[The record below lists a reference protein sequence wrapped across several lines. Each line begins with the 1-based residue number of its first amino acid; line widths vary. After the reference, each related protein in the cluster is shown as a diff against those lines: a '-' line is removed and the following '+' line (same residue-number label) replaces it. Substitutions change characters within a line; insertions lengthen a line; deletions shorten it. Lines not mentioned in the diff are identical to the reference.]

1 MAPSPMSGNFQPA
14 DRLVIPV
21 EGTDREFE
29 VQQWAVELAA
39 ALAIPMHALHVSR
52 GNEEE
57 VHEDHFSYLER
68 TCGKWDVELET
79 RIASRDDVAAEILDE
94 LGPRDLVVI
103 GTRRLA
109 ESSDYHVGSV
119 AGELVRNAPCPV
131 QIVRL
136 ENS

>member
-1 MAPSPMSGNFQPA
+1 MSPDPTPGPFNPV
-14 DRLVIPV
+14 DRLVVPV

-29 VQQWAVELAA
+29 VQQWVTELAA
-39 ALAIPMHALHVSR
+39 ALAAPVHALHVSR
-52 GNEEE
+52 GDEEE
-57 VHEDHFSYLER
+57 VHEDHFSFLEKA
-68 TCGKWDVELET
+68 CEKWDVELET
-79 RIASRDDVAAEILDE
+79 RIASRDSVTDEILDE

-109 ESSDYHVGSV
+109 GSGDYHVGSV

-136 ENS
+136 EGS